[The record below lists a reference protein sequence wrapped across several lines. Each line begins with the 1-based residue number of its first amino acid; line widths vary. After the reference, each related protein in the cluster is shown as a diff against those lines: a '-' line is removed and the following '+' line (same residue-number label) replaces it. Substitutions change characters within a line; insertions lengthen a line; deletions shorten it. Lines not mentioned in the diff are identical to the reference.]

1 LAEQITECWTIDQ
14 GLLGTDNTVVE
25 LRAQLDSQGNIRNIT
40 PGDRGVP
47 ADPRARTI
55 YEAARR
61 ALLSPACNPLRVAAN
76 KLLTVMASTFRFNA
90 GLVC

>member
-40 PGDRGVP
+40 RATGAFPPIRAP
-47 ADPRARTI
+47 ARFTR
-55 YEAARR
+55 
-61 ALLSPACNPLRVAAN
+61 LRVALSCLPPATRSE
-76 KLLTVMASTFRFNA
+76 LLRTS
-90 GLVC
+90 C